1 VLSNLIDKTKIDEM
15 VYRPWVF
22 GIMPWMQTVCYLVME
37 SVQERTSVKF
47 DRDLIKLKDGGTAG
61 IDWNVNDEG

>member
-1 VLSNLIDKTKIDEM
+1 M

-37 SVQERTSVKF
+37 SVQERTPVKF